1 MCTVLPFIFRITD
14 IFTPRP
20 TDTDLWRLPD
30 SPFAQRGAGV
40 SWGVRGKGVEACVEV
55 QGMAWLGL
63 DYASFY

>member
-20 TDTDLWRLPD
+20 TNTNLRFSVWRLPD
-30 SPFAQRGAGV
+30 SPLAQRGARV
-40 SWGVRGKGVEACVEV
+40 SWGVLGKGVE
-55 QGMAWLGL
+55 AWLGL